1 MRRSTVLAALFLA
14 LPLAFPLAAEAQP
27 RIMAGVGL
35 STPIGDFGDSA
46 ESGWHGM
53 AGLQLSVPAIPIA
66 LRADGGYHS
75 FGEAPGGA
83 SVSMLAGSLSLVFNL
98 PGVGLVPYLLG
109 GLGTYR
115 TSVDV
120 SGVDPV
126 TDNGFHGAFGVNIG
140 ALGFGGWGEVR
151 VVNVNQAG
159 GDARFVTATL
169 GLRL

>member
-1 MRRSTVLAALFLA
+1 MRRSTLLAALLLA
-14 LPLAFPLAAEAQP
+14 LPLAAEAQVRP
-27 RIMAGVGL
+27 MAGVGL
-35 STPIGDFGDSA
+35 STPIGDFGDTA

-53 AGLQLSVPAIPIA
+53 AGLQLSVPAIPIS

-75 FGEAPGGA
+75 FGQASGAP

-98 PGVGLVPYLLG
+98 PGVGLVPYVLG
-109 GLGTYR
+109 GLGSYR

-120 SGVDPV
+120 SGQDPV
-126 TDNGFHGAFGVNIG
+126 SDNGFHGAFGVNIG
-140 ALGFGGWGEVR
+140 AIGFGGFAEVR
-151 VVNVNQAG
+151 VVNVNRAT